1 MNNKNQNYL
10 HQYLVNQLT
19 EVRLEL
25 HKLSTNST
33 RHELEVWSLNGYYDG
48 LVFRKEWLNIQLE
61 ELSKSQNNK

>member
-10 HQYLVNQLT
+10 HQYLINQLT